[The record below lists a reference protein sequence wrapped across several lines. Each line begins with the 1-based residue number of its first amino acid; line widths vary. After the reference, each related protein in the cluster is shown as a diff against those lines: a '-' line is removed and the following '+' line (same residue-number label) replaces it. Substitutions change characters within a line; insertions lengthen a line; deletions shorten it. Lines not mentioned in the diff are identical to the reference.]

1 MSASSR
7 VMATNYVIT
16 RIHYKNIY
24 ENSNVQTHSS
34 RCIICSK
41 NSDSIRMDTC
51 SYSCFEKCAQTR
63 VCYSKRNNK
72 NRNSSFI
79 SRIMKIF
86 K

>member
-7 VMATNYVIT
+7 VMASNYVMT

-24 ENSNVQTHSS
+24 ETSKIQKDSHICCVCLNNSN
-34 RCIICSK
+34 
-41 NSDSIRMDTC
+41 NIRMNTC
-51 SYSCFEKCAQTR
+51 SYSCFEKRAHKR
-63 VCYSKRNNK
+63 VRFSKRNNK

-86 K
+86 R

>member
-7 VMATNYVIT
+7 VMASNYVIT

-24 ENSNVQTHSS
+24 ETSKIQKDSS
-34 RCIICSK
+34 ICIVCSK

-51 SYSCFEKCAQTR
+51 SYNCFEKRAYKR
-63 VCYSKRNNK
+63 VRYSKSSNK